1 MRYRN
6 RIASVLSRLK
16 NPQRKV
22 TIPSPSSNSSAD
34 NNLLDGRTVLV
45 TGGASNIG
53 KAIAI
58 ESARQGANI
67 VIVDIDDTARAS
79 MERDLAQFPSRVNS
93 YNCDLSR
100 SIEIDRLYE
109 KLQKD
114 NILIDVLVNN
124 VGVEYKTRSIV
135 DFDHDEWQKTFETNV
150 FGPMYLTRCITRSMI
165 DNNMHGSILF
175 ITSIHQWVVRRYAS
189 YSASKG
195 ALGMVVKELAVDLA
209 PHGIRVNGIAPGWIS
224 EDADGKPMPQ
234 RAAPLHQCS
243 IPPCYIG
250 RAAVYLSADY
260 YSLHTTGTVLK
271 VDAGL
276 SLSNYLVSR

>member
-1 MRYRN
+1 M
-6 RIASVLSRLK
+6 
-16 NPQRKV
+16 
-22 TIPSPSSNSSAD
+22 
-34 NNLLDGRTVLV
+34 LV

-53 KAIAI
+53 RSIAI

-79 MERDLAQFPSRVNS
+79 LEKDLDQYSVRVNS

-114 NILIDVLVNN
+114 NILIDALVNN

-135 DFDHDEWQKTFETNV
+135 DFDHDEWQKTFDTNV

-165 DNNMHGSILF
+165 DNKLQGSILF
-175 ITSIHQWVVRRYAS
+175 ITSIHQWMIRRYAS

-209 PHGIRVNGIAPGWIS
+209 PHGIRVNGIAPGWVAV
-224 EDADGKPMPQ
+224 DATGKPMEQ
-234 RAAPLHQCS
+234 RVAPLHQCS

-250 RAAVYLSADY
+250 RAAVYLSADH

-271 VDAGL
+271 IDAGL
-276 SLSNYLVSR
+276 SLGNYLVSR